1 MKNIII
7 SILATKIIMD
17 LPIWELDGSDWI
29 YVSVAI
35 AIILFVNIS
44 VIEDSWYK
52 ARRKAN
58 MQRRRADRFKR
69 EIADLTKKEAM

>member
-17 LPIWELDGSDWI
+17 VPIWELEGNDWI
-29 YVSVAI
+29 FISSAI

-44 VIEDSWYK
+44 AIEDAWYK
-52 ARRKAN
+52 ARRMAR
-58 MQRRRADRFKR
+58 MQKRRADRFKQ
-69 EIADLTKKEAM
+69 EVVDLTKKEAM